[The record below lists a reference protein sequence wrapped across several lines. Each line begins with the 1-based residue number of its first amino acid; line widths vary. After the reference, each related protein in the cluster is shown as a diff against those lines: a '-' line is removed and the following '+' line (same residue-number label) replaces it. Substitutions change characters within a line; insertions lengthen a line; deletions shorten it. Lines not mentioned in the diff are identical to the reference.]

1 MKVLSNKIGG
11 FTKMVK
17 KKSLVVPL
25 LCSLMLAAAGCS
37 KDQSAS
43 GSASKND
50 KTPVTFS
57 YFNAGAAGKDLNSNE
72 TTIGKELEKQ
82 TGVNFKVEHLVGDVN
97 TKIGTM
103 IASGKYPDLL
113 VPDTA
118 IDKVVQAGAFI
129 DLTDLI
135 NKYAPNIK
143 KLYGPYL
150 NQMKDK
156 NGKINFI
163 PFGANQGYAPYPDI
177 QQSAFWIQR
186 DVLKEAGY
194 PKIRTIDEYFNLID
208 QYQKKHPQ
216 VDGASTIGFTA
227 LTYDWRFSTLSGT
240 PARLAGSPND
250 GGVIVDMKTHKTSVY
265 GNKDITKNYL
275 QKLNELNSKGLFDK
289 EAFVSNYDEYL
300 SKIASG
306 RVLGFYDYQW
316 QISQA
321 LNNLKKAGNDD
332 KQYMPLPITF
342 DANTKDQY
350 VDPPTFVN
358 NRGVGITVSAKD
370 PVRIIKYLDTLVK
383 EENQK
388 LVEWGIKGQTY
399 EVDSKGR
406 YYRTP
411 EEIAK
416 TSDQA
421 FNDKFGFTTFDW
433 YWPVGD
439 GLYKD
444 GNAWSPA
451 KQPEVAQ
458 ASYTAGDKKILSA
471 YNEKVFSDM
480 FAKPDVR
487 PWYPTWSATID
498 QGSPAQI
505 FDQRSTDLEKKY
517 YPKLVLSSPSQF
529 DSIWNEYVKQYNAL
543 DVKAYEST
551 IDKVVQD
558 RIKLNK

>member
-1 MKVLSNKIGG
+1 MINK
-11 FTKMVK
+11 K
-17 KKSLVVPL
+17 LLAVPL
-25 LCSLMLAAAGCS
+25 MATMLFTAAGCT

-43 GSASKND
+43 TSTNSNKND
-50 KTPVTFS
+50 KSPVTYT
-57 YFNAGAAGKDLNSNE
+57 YFNAGAAGKDLNTDE

-82 TGVNFKVEHLVGDVN
+82 TGVNFKVEHIVGDVN

-135 NKYAPNIK
+135 DKYAPNLK

-150 NQMKDK
+150 NRMKDPK
-156 NGKINFI
+156 DGKIYFI
-163 PFGANQGYAPYPDI
+163 PFGASQGYAPYPDI
-177 QQSAFWIQR
+177 QQSAFWVQR
-186 DVLKEAGY
+186 AVLKEAGY
-194 PKIRTIDEYFNLID
+194 PKIKTADEYFKLIED
-208 QYQKKHPQ
+208 YQKKHPT
-216 VDGASTIGFTA
+216 VDGAKTIGFTA

-250 GGVIVDMKTHKTSVY
+250 GGVIVDMNTHKSSVY

-275 QKLNELNSKGLFDK
+275 KMLNELNNKGLFDK

-300 SKIASG
+300 AKIASG

-316 QISQA
+316 QISQS
-321 LNNLKKAGNDD
+321 LNNLKQAGNDD
-332 KQYMPLPITF
+332 KQYMALPITF
-342 DANTKDQY
+342 DDSIKDQY
-350 VDPPTFVN
+350 IDPPTFVN

-370 PVRIIKYLDTLVK
+370 PVRIIKYLDALCK

-406 YYRTP
+406 YYRTQ

-439 GLYKD
+439 GLYSD
-444 GNAWSPA
+444 GNAWLPG
-451 KQPEVAQ
+451 KQPEVAI
-458 ASYTAGDKKILSA
+458 ASYTDGDKKLLQA
-471 YNEKVFSDM
+471 YGIKVFSDL
-480 FAKPDVR
+480 FAKPDDR
-487 PWYPTWSATID
+487 PWYPTWSAQIP

-517 YPKLVLSSPSQF
+517 FPKLVLSSPSQF
-529 DSIWNEYVKQYNAL
+529 NSIWNEYVKQYNAL

-551 IDKVVQD
+551 MDKVVKD
-558 RIKLNK
+558 RIEQAKQK